1 MVKSYR
7 DLIVWQ
13 KAMEFARMVYRLQKA
28 LPKEEVYGLGDQI
41 RRAVVSI
48 PSNIAEG
55 YGRESKSDFMHFLV
69 IARGSLC
76 EVETQLDLAQS
87 LGYLS
92 VPDEIWCLAGEIGR
106 MLNGFISKL
115 RPQPTTGTKT
125 NNRN

>member
-1 MVKSYR
+1 MIKSYR

-13 KAMEFARMVYRLQKA
+13 KAMEFARDVYQLQKT

-48 PSNIAEG
+48 SSNIAEG

-69 IARGSLC
+69 MARGSLY
-76 EVETQLDLAQS
+76 EVETQLDLARS

-92 VPDEIWCLAGEIGR
+92 VSDEIWALASEIGR

-115 RPQPTTGTKT
+115 RT
-125 NNRN
+125 NH